1 MMKLVFFGTPEF
13 AIPSLYALHKS
24 AHEILAVV
32 TMPDKFS
39 GRGLKKT
46 ASSIK
51 QAAEKLNYSIYQPP
65 DLNDSDF
72 LSIMK
77 KIKADI
83 FVVVAYR
90 ILPEE
95 LISIPLEG
103 AVNIHASLLP
113 KYRGAAPIHH
123 AILNGENETG
133 VTTFRIQNKV
143 DTGDILLQEH
153 YKLTKNITTGEAYD
167 NLAEIGAKL
176 IITTLDSLFSNQLVP
191 LQQNHKNATYAAK
204 VSSDDCLIH
213 WHNSAEIIHNQ
224 IRAYTPRP
232 GAYTSFQNKRVKLF
246 NSEIMLKDPSSILL
260 PREIHYDNSCLQVGT
275 GSGIIHIHEIQLEGK
290 KRMPVSQFIEGFPQL
305 QGDCFG

>member
-1 MMKLVFFGTPEF
+1 MMKLVFFGTPDF

-32 TMPDKFS
+32 TTPDKPA
-39 GRGLKKT
+39 GRGLKNT
-46 ASSIK
+46 ASSVK
-51 QAAEKLNYSIYQPP
+51 QAAEKFNYSIYQPP

-77 KIKADI
+77 KIEADI

-113 KYRGAAPIHH
+113 KYRGAAPIHR

-133 VTTFRIQNKV
+133 VTTFHIQNKV
-143 DTGDILLQEH
+143 DTGDILLQEQ
-153 YKLTKNITTGEAYD
+153 YKLNKSITTGEAYD

-176 IITTLDSLFSNQLVP
+176 IVTTLNRLFSNQLVP
-191 LQQNHKNATYAAK
+191 IKQDHNNATSAAK
-204 VSSDDCLIH
+204 ISSNDCLIH

-224 IRAYTPRP
+224 IRAFTPRP

-246 NSEIMLKDPSSILL
+246 NSEITLKEPSSILL
-260 PREIHYDNSCLQVGT
+260 PREIHYDHRCLQVGT

-290 KRMPVSQFIEGFPQL
+290 KRMPVSQFIDGFPQIK
-305 QGDCFG
+305 GEYFG